1 MRLGLKQL
9 DQRNIDSRVYD
20 ILTEQIVSGVLTPGT
35 RITEEQFAAELGVSR
50 TPVREAMRRLAQD
63 ELVELMPRKGIRVKQ
78 LSRQDAAELYEIRAI
93 LEGLAASRAATRFSE
108 RDIRNL
114 ETLAGKAK
122 AALSVDDPEPA
133 FEFDAQ
139 LHQLIV
145 ERSGNKRLQKIL
157 SNLNNLVSFF
167 RREVGQEFERAKQA
181 VEEHEKVLAALK
193 RKDAAAAAEAM
204 RSHVSKA
211 LDGVI
216 HNIPFST
223 E

>member
-20 ILTEQIVSGVLTPGT
+20 ILTEQIVSGVLEPGA

-78 LSRQDAAELYEIRAI
+78 LSRQDATELYEIRAI
-93 LEGLAASRAATRFSE
+93 LEGLAASRAAGKLSE
-108 RDIRNL
+108 RDIKSL
-114 ETLAGKAK
+114 ETLASKAE
-122 AALSVDDPEPA
+122 AGLAVDDPEPA

-139 LHQLIV
+139 LHRLIL
-145 ERSGNKRLQKIL
+145 ERSGNRRLQKML

-193 RKDAAAAAEAM
+193 RKDAAAAAEEM